1 MKRQKVKLLLAMLV
15 LFLGVGSLTSSVNAA
30 SISKVATDTLLD
42 TDYSFTFGFID
53 GVTTTQVS
61 SAMSN
66 NPIDSS
72 VVSGV
77 NLNNYYSAR
86 LVGDYSANDMKGKV
100 WIRYNN
106 VGTYNGQVIDLKI
119 TLRDWDYL
127 QPANTSA
134 NNYPTVFFAKDKIG
148 GYISSNPAVA
158 EAMFKGEFFLNGTD
172 QPVLVR
178 GYQTFTGIENGQV
191 LSPFTGFDYMY
202 LESGSHLLYDQSKAY
217 AQVNDNVEAAA
228 PKTHWATG
236 VINGSSFEFKYH
248 RLQDVY
254 GNTTYKDIRETAGTT
269 KEVYAWE
276 MTNKNLAPFVYTTPE
291 KVADKTQISGTD
303 SVKYTVTQN
312 IPYEYAEFYYDGYVF
327 KDEIADCFAIKSVK
341 VKDSKNVDRTS
352 WFNVQIDGSVI
363 TATATNN
370 AVKESA
376 FYDNT
381 LIFEIDVQKKEG
393 YDIQPWMKGKKCVIP
408 NKATVTINSQDSM
421 YHPRTE
427 TLESNAANVECTFDI
442 VTNITNGTITQT
454 RLKQPAGSNQ
464 SVTFAPAN
472 GYYITS
478 IVVDGVQQDLASYN
492 VLGTNTY
499 TFKNVSVDHQISVVC
514 SSRKVNFI
522 VNKTDAKTM
531 ATTQGDATFKDAVYG
546 VYTDENCTNQVTT
559 VTLDEK
565 GKGTSN
571 NEVAISRN
579 EGGNYSYYE
588 DFYIKEITAPVGY
601 NLNPQV
607 NHLTLDVTNLTSI
620 LTTLTSNTN
629 DTIISNSIELTK
641 YLEATDSVLKK
652 ELEGAMFTATLD
664 SDPTKS
670 YSAITDA
677 TGKAVIKDLPYG
689 TYTIVEQTIPSLA
702 FDGQFY
708 MGGNN
713 SRLKKFSVFIQ
724 EDSNARGPYTY
735 TDITNVAKKMQITV
749 YLLDAET
756 GTTTQGDAVLTG
768 AQYSIFTDEECTQK
782 VQTIT
787 IAKDENGVYSA
798 TTGWY
803 LVGTYYVKQTKA
815 PTGYLLDEQV
825 YTVAQNP
832 EEQMEEYT
840 KHSIT
845 SNDYVKRNN
854 IEITKN
860 VDETDSTEK
869 QPLSGAVFT
878 ATLRSNTNT
887 YGVST
892 ETDKDG
898 KCVIEN
904 LPYGTYTIR
913 ETTTPPTAYNAEFM
927 VNGGARTNTFTQF
940 VELDSSEADSYKFED
955 VNDVPKK
962 MNITVYL
969 EDAETGTTTQGDA
982 VLEDAEYTLYSDV
995 SCDEDYAIETLTIAK
1010 SGSEYKATS
1019 GWYLVGTYYVKQ
1031 TKAPTGYLIDEN
1043 IYTVA
1048 QVPSDQTTEYKS
1060 FDVTSKD
1067 YVKRNDIEI
1076 TKNIESTVTSKK
1088 EPLSGAVFTASLDS
1102 KTSTKFVSNQ
1112 TNEEGKC
1119 VIEAV
1124 PYGTYTITETE
1135 VPPTAFNGEFTVD
1148 GGERTNK
1155 FSQFVEEDKTE
1166 REAYKFNDVTDI
1178 AKKMQ
1183 ITIFAEDNET
1193 GRKTQGD
1200 ATLEGAEYTLY
1211 SDPELTN
1218 EIETVTIAKNDD
1230 GSWSATSDWY
1240 LVGTYWLQQTK
1251 APEGYLIDENVY
1263 KVEQDPAAQTVEKSS
1278 HSVTSKDKVK
1288 EGIIRVMKYS
1298 NNQDVE
1304 DKIPA
1309 TGAHVRLTLNSDTSV
1324 YYDAIIDEN
1333 GYAEFVDTIDET
1345 HSSSTETHC
1354 AETCYP
1360 YTIPYGTYSISE
1372 EAISDQGENIFIYKQ
1387 TAEIREQDQVS
1398 RFILDEEYV
1407 RMRLTVNKTDVES
1420 GDVLAG
1426 AKFKIWN
1433 ASKQEWYTER
1443 VYGSGEITD
1452 EFTVNNAGYFT
1463 IKGFLEAGTYVIYET
1478 KAPYGYYLDENMVEG
1493 SKGYELTVGVN
1504 KVSQVIVVHDDEET
1518 VLHKIDEVYE
1528 GIPVRIYPH
1537 SITVTNLPQKAVIT
1551 VTDIASQ
1558 FTNVKT
1564 ESGEYGNINTPEY
1577 QDRGL
1582 LSAEFDII
1590 AKEDIVTEYG
1600 TVKYNAGDVVEHIT
1614 TDAEGKASTSEL
1626 YLGKYQVVQTKV
1638 PNGYVLDSE
1647 PRELDITYTSQ
1658 DVKVQEIPVNYN
1670 NKKQSENIKFEK
1682 LFDRIYDEIFITDK
1696 WHSVFGIYSAETIK
1710 NYRGQ
1715 NTLDKDELIEVIDTL
1730 PNHIITNSVD
1740 LPAGKYYLKEIETTN
1755 PYEVSQTKYPF
1766 TIEFTTTE
1774 DENYEIQINGGKIN
1788 NTTGVVSLE
1797 MLIYPEDAYNY
1808 YNINTETETSRL
1820 EQLASNYGIKD
1831 RTYGFFHD
1839 KECTDPVLYMDGT
1852 QTMFETEDTG
1862 KIYIE
1867 KMPTGTYYMAKVNP
1881 TTGKKQGAKV
1891 FKIQLD
1897 TSKTMYVNKLVE
1909 ESLKGDMNV
1918 DGFVNSTDAA
1928 LVLDRFKN
1936 DDATDMD
1943 YLRGD
1948 MDDNNLLN
1956 STDAA
1961 MILDIFKNS

>member
-15 LFLGVGSLTSSVNAA
+15 LFLGIGCFTTSVNAA
-30 SISKVATDTLLD
+30 SISKVATDTKLD

-61 SAMSN
+61 GAMSN
-66 NPIDSS
+66 NPIDAS

-86 LVGDYSANDMKGKV
+86 LVGEYDAKEMKNKV

-134 NNYPTVFFAKDKIG
+134 NNYPTVFFAKDRIG
-148 GYISSNPAVA
+148 GYISSDPAIT
-158 EAMFKGEFFLNGTD
+158 EAMFKCEFFLNGTD
-172 QPVLVR
+172 TPVLVR
-178 GYQTFTGIENGQV
+178 GYQTFTGIENGQSI
-191 LSPFTGFDYMY
+191 SPFTGFDYLY
-202 LESGSHLLYDQSKAY
+202 LESGSHLLYDASKAY
-217 AQVNDNVEAAA
+217 AQVNDYTEDAA

-248 RLQDVY
+248 RLQDIY
-254 GNTTYKDIRETAGTT
+254 NNTTYRDVRQMAGTS
-269 KEVYAWE
+269 KEVYAWNL
-276 MTNKNLAPFVYTTPE
+276 TNQSLTPFVYTTPV
-291 KVADKTQISGTD
+291 KVADKEQISGTD
-303 SVKYTVTQN
+303 SVKYTVTHD
-312 IPYEYAEFYYDGYVF
+312 IPYEYSEFYYNSYIF
-327 KDEIADCFAIKSVK
+327 KDEVADCFAINSVK
-341 VKDSKNVDRTS
+341 IKDKNNVDRTS
-352 WFNVQIDGSVI
+352 WFNVVIDNGKI
-363 TATATNN
+363 TATATSN
-370 AVKESA
+370 AVSSSA

-381 LIFEIDVQKKEG
+381 LVFEIDAQKKEG
-393 YDIQPWMKGKKCVIP
+393 YDLKKWINNSKCVIP
-408 NKATVTINSQDSM
+408 NTATITISAQDSM

-427 TLESNAANVECTFDI
+427 TVNSDTANVECTFDI
-442 VTNITNGTITQT
+442 HTGITNGTITPT

-464 SVTFAPAN
+464 SVTFAPAI
-472 GYYITS
+472 GYYITA
-478 IVVDGVQQDLASYN
+478 ITVDGVQQDLASYN
-492 VLGTNTY
+492 VLGSNTY
-499 TFKNVSVDHQISVVC
+499 TFKEVSVDHTINVVC

-531 ATTQGDATFKDAVYG
+531 SKTQGDATFKDAVYG
-546 VYTDENCTNQVTT
+546 VYTDEACTNQVTT
-559 VTLDEK
+559 VTLNEK
-565 GKGTSN
+565 GTGLSN
-571 NEVAISRN
+571 NEIAISSN
-579 EGGNYSYYE
+579 NGGQYSYLE

-607 NHLTLDVTNLTSI
+607 NHVTLDVTNLTAI

-629 DTIISNSIELTK
+629 DTIISNSIELNK
-641 YLEATDSVLKK
+641 YLEATESVLKK

-689 TYTIVEQTIPSLA
+689 TYTVVEQTVPALA

-708 MGGNN
+708 MGNN
-713 SRLKKFSVFIQ
+713 STRIKKFSVFIQ
-724 EDSNARGPYTY
+724 EDSSVRGPYTY
-735 TDITNVAKKMQITV
+735 TDITNVAKKMNITV

-768 AQYSIFTDEECTQK
+768 AQYSVYTDEECTQK

-787 IAKDENGVYSA
+787 IAKDENGTYSA

-815 PTGYLLDEQV
+815 PTGYLLDEEV
-825 YTVAQNP
+825 YTVSQDAT
-832 EEQMEEYT
+832 EQVEEYS

-854 IEITKN
+854 IEITKY

-878 ATLRSNTNT
+878 ATLRTNTNT

-913 ETTTPPTAYNAEFM
+913 ETTTPAVAYNAEFS
-927 VNGGARTNTFTQF
+927 VDGGARTNSFTQF
-940 VELDSSEADSYKFED
+940 IELDSSESESYKYED
-955 VNDVPKK
+955 INDVPKK

-982 VLEDAEYTLYSDV
+982 VLENAEYTLYSDV

-1010 SGSEYKATS
+1010 DGNQYKATS
-1019 GWYLVGTYYVKQ
+1019 GWYLVGTYFVKQ
-1031 TKAPTGYLIDEN
+1031 TKAPTGYLIDDEV
-1043 IYTVA
+1043 YTVV
-1048 QVPSDQTTEYKS
+1048 QVPSEQTTEYKS

-1067 YVKRNDIEI
+1067 YVKRNNIEI
-1076 TKNIESTVTSKK
+1076 TKNIESTVTSEK
-1088 EPLSGAVFTASLDS
+1088 EPLSGAVFTAALDS
-1102 KTSTKFVSNQ
+1102 KTSTIFVSNQ

-1119 VIEAV
+1119 VIEDV
-1124 PYGTYTITETE
+1124 PYGTYTITETD
-1135 VPPTAFNGEFTVD
+1135 VPPTAFNGEFTVN

-1166 REAYKFNDVTDI
+1166 REAYTFADVTDI

-1183 ITIFAEDNET
+1183 ITIYAEDNET

-1200 ATLEGAEYTLY
+1200 ATLAGAEYTLY

-1240 LVGTYWLQQTK
+1240 LVGTYWLKQTK
-1251 APEGYLIDENVY
+1251 APEGYIIDDSVY
-1263 KVEQDPAAQTVEKSS
+1263 KVEQDPSAQTVERSS

-1324 YYDAIIDEN
+1324 YYDAIIDET
-1333 GYAEFVDTIDET
+1333 GYAEFVDTNDET
-1345 HSSSTETHC
+1345 HSSSTATHC
-1354 AETCYP
+1354 ADTCYP
-1360 YTIPYGTYSISE
+1360 YTIPYGKYSISE

-1387 TAEIREQDQVS
+1387 AAEIREQDQVS

-1420 GDVLAG
+1420 GNTLAG

-1433 ASKQEWYTER
+1433 ASKQEWYSER
-1443 VYGSGEITD
+1443 VYGSGEITN
-1452 EFTVNNAGYFT
+1452 EFTVNDAGYFT

-1478 KAPYGYYLDENMVEG
+1478 QAPYGYYLDENMVEG
-1493 SKGYELTVGVN
+1493 AEGYELTVGVN
-1504 KVSQVIVVHDDEET
+1504 KVSQVIAMHGDEQT

-1537 SITVTNLPQKAVIT
+1537 SITITNLPQKAVIS
-1551 VTDIASQ
+1551 VNDIASQ

-1564 ESGEYGNINTPEY
+1564 ENGEYGNVNVPEF

-1582 LSAEFDII
+1582 ASAEFDII

-1600 TVKYNAGDVVEHIT
+1600 TVKYSAGDVVEHLT
-1614 TDAEGKASTSEL
+1614 TDGEGKASTGEL
-1626 YLGKYQVVQTKV
+1626 YLGKYQVVQTSV
-1638 PNGYVLDSE
+1638 PNGYVLDST
-1647 PRELDITYTSQ
+1647 PRDLDIAYVSQ
-1658 DVKVQEIPVNYN
+1658 DVKVQQITVDYN
-1670 NKKQSENIKFEK
+1670 NRKQSETITFEK
-1682 LFDRIYDEIFITDK
+1682 LFDRIYDEIFITEN
-1696 WHSVFGIYSAETIK
+1696 WHSVFGIYTAETLK
-1710 NYRGQ
+1710 NYKGQ
-1715 NTLDKDELIEVIDTL
+1715 NTLGKDELIEVIDSL
-1730 PNHIITNSVD
+1730 PNHAITNTVD
-1740 LPAGKYYLKEIETTN
+1740 LPAGKYYLKELKTTN
-1755 PYEVSQTKYPF
+1755 PFELSKTTYPF

-1774 DENYEIQINGGKIN
+1774 DQDYQIKINGGKIN

-1797 MLIYPEDAYNY
+1797 LLIYPEDAYNY
-1808 YNINTETETSRL
+1808 YNIESKTDTAQL
-1820 EQLASNYGIKD
+1820 EDLASKHGIKD
-1831 RTYGFFHD
+1831 RTYGLFHD
-1839 KECTDPVLYMDGT
+1839 EACTQPVKNMDET
-1852 QTMFETEDTG
+1852 QAMYETGNNG

-1867 KMPTGTYYMAKVNP
+1867 KMPTGTYYMTRINP
-1881 TTGKKQGAKV
+1881 SNGQKIGARV
-1891 FKIQLD
+1891 FEIQLD
-1897 TSKTMYVNKLVE
+1897 TSKTLYVNKLVE
-1909 ESLKGDMNV
+1909 NAVKGDMNV

-1928 LVLDRFKN
+1928 LVLDKFKN
-1936 DDATDMD
+1936 NNATELDFV
-1943 YLRGD
+1943 RGD
-1948 MDDNNLLN
+1948 MDENNLLN

-1961 MILDIFKNS
+1961 MILDVFKNY